1 MSRTLLVIDDDEA
14 SCRLVRAT
22 FRAEGIQVLAAHDGQ
37 AGMAR
42 IEAEHPDI
50 VLLDVNLPTGNGVE
64 ILERLQATH
73 PSLPVVMLT
82 ASRDVK
88 TAVRATQLGAFDYLT
103 KPIEHDEI
111 VAVVRRALDAR
122 ALHLEVEDLR
132 RRVNRND
139 TDQLAVEMGPSAPI
153 KEVLEQVA
161 LVAASTFSVLIV
173 GETGSGKELVAR
185 AIHRQSER
193 RRQAFIALDCGAI
206 PEPLLE
212 SELFGHEKGAF
223 TGADHRRAGH
233 FQLAAGGTCFLDEIG
248 NLPTSLQSKLLRVLE
263 SREVRSIGG
272 DRATPVD
279 VRFIA
284 ATHDDLQAGARAG
297 GFRADLYFRLAQ
309 YTIAVPP
316 LRARREDI
324 AYLAQRFLD
333 EASVELRRPVQQLAP
348 AALEELQRAEWPGN
362 VRELRNVIRQSVL
375 RSKGMAIRP
384 SDLRALLSTPPMP
397 PGVTP
402 RAGGTPSLR
411 AVAAAASR
419 SAERDAICDMLRA
432 TNGNKSRAA
441 RALQTDYKTL
451 HLKMRHLGIRARD
464 FRP

>member
-22 FRAEGIQVLAAHDGQ
+22 FEAAGIQVLAAHDGPP
-37 AGMAR
+37 GLAR
-42 IEAEHPDI
+42 VEAEHPDM
-50 VLLDVNLPTGNGVE
+50 VLLDVCLPSGSGVE
-64 ILERLQATH
+64 VLERLRAAD

-103 KPIEHDEI
+103 KPIEHDNI

-122 ALHLEVEDLR
+122 ALHLEIEDLR

-139 TDQLAVEMGPSAPI
+139 ADQLAVEMGRSATI

-161 LVAASTFSVLIV
+161 RVAASTFSVLIV

-193 RRQAFIALDCGAI
+193 RRQPFIALDCGAI

-212 SELFGHEKGAF
+212 SELFGYERGAF
-223 TGADHRRAGH
+223 TGAHRRRAGH
-233 FQLAAGGTCFLDEIG
+233 FQLAAGGSCFLDEIS
-248 NLPTSLQSKLLRVLE
+248 NLPMSLQAKLLRVLE
-263 SREVRSIGG
+263 SREVRPIGS

-284 ATHDDLQAGARAG
+284 ATHDDLQARARAG
-297 GFRADLYFRLAQ
+297 GFRTDLYFRLAQ

-324 AYLAQRFLD
+324 PYLAQRFLD

-348 AALEELQRAEWPGN
+348 AALEQLQRAEWPGN
-362 VRELRNVIRQSVL
+362 VRELRNVIRQAVL
-375 RSKGMAIRP
+375 RSNGMAIRP
-384 SDLRALLSTPPMP
+384 SDFRALLGALPMP
-397 PGVTP
+397 PATP
-402 RAGGTPSLR
+402 RAGGTQSLR
-411 AVAAAASR
+411 EVAAAASR
-419 SAERDAICDMLRA
+419 SAERDAICEMLRA
-432 TNGNKSRAA
+432 TNGNKSRTA

-451 HLKMRHLGIRARD
+451 HLKMRQLGIHARD
-464 FRP
+464 FIA